1 MRTRVRR
8 TFGRAAAAGCT
19 ALHDCGI
26 GLTGTNDL
34 ALLISVMQDNPPID
48 TGHAGFHAMD
58 EWEKM
63 GLKPGHGDD
72 RFDGIKA
79 WSDGSNQ
86 AYTGYQ
92 RANIVGRLE
101 PGEIRRPGN
110 ARRRSHDR

>member
-1 MRTRVRR
+1 
-8 TFGRAAAAGCT
+8 
-19 ALHDCGI
+19 
-26 GLTGTNDL
+26 
-34 ALLISVMQDNPPID
+34 MQDNPPIRYRGMLVS
-48 TGHAGFHAMD
+48 TAMD

-101 PGEIRRPGN
+101 PGKYADLATLEGDPTTVSPTDIAKIKVSETWLAGERRYG
-110 ARRRSHDR
+110 A

>member
-34 ALLISVMQDNPPID
+34 ALLISVMQDNPPIRYRGMLVS
-48 TGHAGFHAMD
+48 TAMD

-92 RANIVGRLE
+92 RANIVAG
-101 PGEIRRPGN
+101 
-110 ARRRSHDR
+110 